1 MHTAS
6 VGSEE
11 WPVLRAGGSQLSVV
25 WRSLV
30 CTLYCAGSVLSIT
43 SLYRLNTKR
52 GENYY
57 PPLFLSDGKTKFQT
71 DFVTCPS
78 VPNLAAGGS
87 HT

>member
-6 VGSEE
+6 AGSEE
-11 WPVLRAGGSQLSVV
+11 WPVLRAGGSRLSVV

-43 SLYRLNTKR
+43 SLYLLNTKR

-57 PPLFLSDGKTKFQT
+57 PPLFFQMVKLSFRQT
-71 DFVTCPS
+71 
-78 VPNLAAGGS
+78 LS
-87 HT
+87 HVQVSRI